1 MRRKEQKQPV
11 LEGGEGDLLAGTLHV
26 RTVRVDGERAQSDG
40 APACRLRAPE
50 HAGDARQKLAR
61 AEGLGDVVVSPELEP
76 GNGGELVARRG
87 EEHDGQLGH
96 CLLEGSADG
105 KAVAFGKGDVKQD
118 EGVRTRAVAAG
129 GERAGKRRR
138 LRGSGVDRIAL
149 ALKKLSQGGDDG
161 SPTSSRSKSCWTL
174 S

>member
-1 MRRKEQKQPV
+1 MVR
-11 LEGGEGDLLAGTLHV
+11 LLAGCVRLSTLAM
-26 RTVRVDGERAQSDG
+26 RE
-40 APACRLRAPE
+40 L
-50 HAGDARQKLAR
+50 LAR

-87 EEHDGQLGH
+87 EEHDGQLGY

-161 SPTSSRSKSCWTL
+161 RIVLHQQDARAHGIP
-174 S
+174 